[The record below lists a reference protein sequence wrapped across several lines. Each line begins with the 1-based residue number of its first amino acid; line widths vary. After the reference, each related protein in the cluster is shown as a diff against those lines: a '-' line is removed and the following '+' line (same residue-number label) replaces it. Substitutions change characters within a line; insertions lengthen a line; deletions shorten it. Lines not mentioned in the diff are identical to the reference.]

1 MAKKMRKLFALCM
14 ALVLVVSVMTV
25 PAFAKGHGRP
35 GGGNSDGYEWY
46 QVIVNGSVAA
56 SGQGPNGDVGW
67 LVRGVYSY
75 GVSMSGTIMSW
86 RAGNQSGAVN
96 VANYISIPEGFE
108 IAEGGYTVTSHSVSG
123 TNSQA
128 AQYDNA
134 IITVNIT
141 ALFNPTTG
149 ETLPVETEPEVTEPE
164 VTEPEATETE
174 APTAPD
180 PVQTS
185 VTVNHLYYTYDAYT
199 GDTVLDGETSDSEED
214 IEGQS

>member
-96 VANYISIPEGFE
+96 VAN
-108 IAEGGYTVTSHSVSG
+108 
-123 TNSQA
+123 
-128 AQYDNA
+128 
-134 IITVNIT
+134 
-141 ALFNPTTG
+141 
-149 ETLPVETEPEVTEPE
+149 
-164 VTEPEATETE
+164 
-174 APTAPD
+174 
-180 PVQTS
+180 
-185 VTVNHLYYTYDAYT
+185 
-199 GDTVLDGETSDSEED
+199 
-214 IEGQS
+214 